1 MHTGAECATFELHCA
16 LTRKAN
22 RLAERL
28 PYRVDLGQALDKQA
42 LVFTRGLF
50 SKQVSST
57 YEIIL

>member
-16 LTRKAN
+16 LMRKAN

-42 LVFTRGLF
+42 LVFTRAA
-50 SKQVSST
+50 
-57 YEIIL
+57 